1 MAKLHLILE
10 VRVLHGIVDI
20 FLLLSH
26 LVTGILLLA
35 HVKDSHLIALVIDC
49 SSVLTSFGRN
59 DLNIAM
65 AGQKF
70 HVRRAVEE
78 NFSRDWRKRVGKIAQ
93 LVSSVGEAAVFS
105 KLTHACLLEVAADL
119 GLVVRVNSADVVSAW
134 VCLRHRL
141 K

>member
-1 MAKLHLILE
+1 MAELHRVLE
-10 VRVLHGIVDI
+10 VWVLHGVVDI
-20 FLLLSH
+20 LLLLSH
-26 LVTGILLLA
+26 LVAGILLLA
-35 HVKDSHLIALVIDC
+35 HVEDAHLIALVVDC
-49 SSVLTSFGRN
+49 RTVLTSFGRD

-105 KLTHACLLEVAADL
+105 KLTHACLLEVTADL